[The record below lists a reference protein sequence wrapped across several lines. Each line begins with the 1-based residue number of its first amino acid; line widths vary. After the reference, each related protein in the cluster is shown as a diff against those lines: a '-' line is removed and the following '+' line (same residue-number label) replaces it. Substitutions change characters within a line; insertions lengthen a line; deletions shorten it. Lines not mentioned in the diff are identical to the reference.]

1 MAYIIGTKR
10 PETQG
15 EPQQLV
21 SGTPSMLGQG
31 STGVQAQ
38 TGQAAPSTF
47 TNLQRYIE
55 ANQGNVGGLAQA
67 IESKKSSIEN
77 PFQQAK
83 TEAEIAKQ
91 NVQSAIEGRG
101 QAESSLKAAVE
112 KARTAPSTLG
122 AEEVKNIRNL
132 ATTFNYDPSQV
143 LTPLTT
149 AVAGLGGK
157 AQTSAAGLENLATR
171 EGQRQAL
178 IEARQAPRS
187 SLGGLELDTFL
198 LGASPE
204 AQSRVQALNL
214 PTRANELRQ
223 ALTPF
228 QENITEF
235 QKTKGL
241 TSADI
246 QNLLT
251 GQQKA
256 VASELETSLPSLIE
270 EKAKQNI
277 NFGTRLARRQAL
289 PGEIENLRTQL
300 GEINKPSDIDLL
312 TSQQQRQNMLS
323 DFFSLATPE
332 NLGASVSGSGGTV
345 RPTMT
350 ETETAKRERLRQAKQ
365 NEINALL
372 SEQEGLSNLE
382 KELATQKAGITYG
395 QALSPEQIARYTAF
409 AQLAGLDPT
418 QFLGRVS

>member
-1 MAYIIGTKR
+1 MPKIAT
-10 PETQG
+10 PATQ
-15 EPQQLV
+15 
-21 SGTPSMLGQG
+21 
-31 STGVQAQ
+31 
-38 TGQAAPSTF
+38 
-47 TNLQRYIE
+47 N
-55 ANQGNVGGLAQA
+55 
-67 IESKKSSIEN
+67 K
-77 PFQQAK
+77 QAK

>member
-91 NVQSAIEGRG
+91 NVQSAIEKRG
-101 QAESSLKAAVE
+101 QAESSLKSAVE
-112 KARTAPSTLG
+112 KARTAPATLG

-132 ATTFNYDPSQV
+132 ATTYNYDPSQV

-157 AQTSAAGLENLATR
+157 LETTSAGLQNLATR

-198 LGASPE
+198 LGATPE

-214 PTRANELRQ
+214 PTRASELRQ
-223 ALTPF
+223 MLTPL
-228 QENITEF
+228 QESIPEF
-235 QKTKGL
+235 QKVQGL

-256 VASELETSLPSLIE
+256 VASELETALPSLIE
-270 EKAKQNI
+270 ERAKQNI

-289 PGEIENLRTQL
+289 PTEIEKLRTQL
-300 GEINKPSDIDLL
+300 AEINKPSDIELA
-312 TSQQQRQNMLS
+312 TSEQQKQNMLS

-332 NLGASVSGSGGTV
+332 NIGASVSGSGGTV
-345 RPTMT
+345 RPTVT
-350 ETETAKRERLRQAKQ
+350 ETETAKRARLAQAKQ
-365 NEINALL
+365 DEINALL
-372 SEQEGLSNLE
+372 KEQEGLSGLE

>member
-91 NVQSAIEGRG
+91 NVQSAIEKRG
-101 QAESSLKAAVE
+101 QAESSLKSAVE
-112 KARTAPSTLG
+112 KARTAPATLG

-235 QKTKGL
+235 QKTQGL
-241 TSADI
+241 TSADLQKQLSSGLQNFQKTLEARPNVRI
-246 QNLLT
+246 QTPSNMFNLDIESINKEIT
-251 GQQKA
+251 QKPNLYNINTE
-256 VASELETSLPSLIE
+256 SGR
-270 EKAKQNI
+270 QNI
-277 NFGTRLARRQAL
+277 RDLANKN
-289 PGEIENLRTQL
+289 IITQ
-300 GEINKPSDIDLL
+300 E
-312 TSQQQRQNMLS
+312 
-323 DFFSLATPE
+323 
-332 NLGASVSGSGGTV
+332 
-345 RPTMT
+345 
-350 ETETAKRERLRQAKQ
+350 KR
-365 NEINALL
+365 
-372 SEQEGLSNLE
+372 
-382 KELATQKAGITYG
+382 
-395 QALSPEQIARYTAF
+395 LSPEQVASYKAYSELAGMSPDQFLKSSGLSDEEIQSNLNQYIESLTPPPQKPIEIVGEIGQPGLITT
-409 AQLAGLDPT
+409 AQLAPPANATTTTAPPAPLSLDEMFFNLQNIANSIGLN
-418 QFLGRVS
+418 R